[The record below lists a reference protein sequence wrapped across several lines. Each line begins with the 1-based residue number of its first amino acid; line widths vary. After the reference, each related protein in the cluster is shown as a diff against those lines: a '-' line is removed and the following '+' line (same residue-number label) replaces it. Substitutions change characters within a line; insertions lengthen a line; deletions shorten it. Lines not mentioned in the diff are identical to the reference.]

1 MLRLISLSILL
12 VLATLSTRGLSVPS
26 TTNDDFVSLFDGK
39 SLKGWHGDKHLWK
52 VQDGVIVGTS
62 DGSLKSN
69 TFLISDHSYEN
80 FVLKISFQ
88 LEGNNSGV
96 QFRSSE
102 LDDYGVRGYQA
113 DIAPGYW
120 GLLYEEKGR
129 GILEKPET
137 AVLRQARVKP
147 EEWNDYVITAHGNHI
162 EMKLNGTTVVR
173 YEEKQ
178 SDIPSKGIL
187 ALQLHTG
194 DAMKARFKNIQ
205 IKKLD

>member
-12 VLATLSTRGLSVPS
+12 VLATLSTRVLSVPS
-26 TTNDDFVSLFDGK
+26 TTSDDFVSLFDGK
-39 SLKGWHGDKHLWK
+39 SLKGWHGDKRLWK

-113 DIAPGYW
+113 DIAPEYW

-129 GILEKPET
+129 GILQKPQT
-137 AVLRQARVKP
+137 AVLRQALVKP
-147 EEWNDYVITAHGNHI
+147 EGWNDYVITARGNHI
-162 EMKLNGTTVVR
+162 EMQLNGTTVVR

-178 SDIPSKGIL
+178 SDISSKGII

-194 DAMKARFKNIQ
+194 DAMKARFKNIK

>member
-1 MLRLISLSILL
+1 MLRLISLSILR
-12 VLATLSTRGLSVPS
+12 VLATLSTRVLSVPS
-26 TTNDDFVSLFDGK
+26 TTSDDFVSLFDGK
-39 SLKGWHGDKHLWK
+39 SLKGWHGDKRLWK

-96 QFRSSE
+96 QFLSSE

-113 DIAPGYW
+113 DIAPEYW

-129 GILEKPET
+129 GILQKPQT
-137 AVLRQARVKP
+137 AVLRQALVKP
-147 EEWNDYVITAHGNHI
+147 EGWNDYVITARGNHI
-162 EMKLNGTTVVR
+162 EMQLNGTTVVR

-178 SDIPSKGIL
+178 SDISSKGIL

-194 DAMKARFKNIQ
+194 DAMKARFKNIK

>member
-12 VLATLSTRGLSVPS
+12 VLATLSTRVLSVPS
-26 TTNDDFVSLFDGK
+26 TTSDDFVSLFDGK
-39 SLKGWHGDKHLWK
+39 SLKGWHGDKRLWK

-113 DIAPGYW
+113 DIAPEYW

-129 GILEKPET
+129 GILQKPQT
-137 AVLRQARVKP
+137 AVLRQALVKP
-147 EEWNDYVITAHGNHI
+147 EGWNDYVITARGNHI
-162 EMKLNGTTVVR
+162 EMQLNGTTVVR

-178 SDIPSKGIL
+178 SDISSKGIL

-194 DAMKARFKNIQ
+194 DAMKARFKNIK

>member
-12 VLATLSTRGLSVPS
+12 VLATLSTRVLSVPS
-26 TTNDDFVSLFDGK
+26 TTSDDFVSLFDGK
-39 SLKGWHGDKHLWK
+39 SLKGWHGDKRLWK

-113 DIAPGYW
+113 DIAPEYW

-129 GILEKPET
+129 GILQKPQT
-137 AVLRQARVKP
+137 AVLRQALVKP
-147 EEWNDYVITAHGNHI
+147 EGWNDHVITARGNHI
-162 EMKLNGTTVVR
+162 EMQLNGTTVVR

-178 SDIPSKGIL
+178 SDISSKGIL

-194 DAMKARFKNIQ
+194 DAMKARFKNIK

>member
-39 SLKGWHGDKHLWK
+39 SLKGWHGDKRLWK

-113 DIAPGYW
+113 DIAPEYW

-129 GILEKPET
+129 GILQKPQT
-137 AVLRQARVKP
+137 AVLRQALVKP
-147 EEWNDYVITAHGNHI
+147 EGWNDYVITAHGNHI
-162 EMKLNGTTVVR
+162 EMQLNGTTVVR

>member
-12 VLATLSTRGLSVPS
+12 VMATLSTRGLSVPS

-39 SLKGWHGDKHLWK
+39 SLKGWHGDKRLWK

-113 DIAPGYW
+113 DIAPEYW

-129 GILEKPET
+129 GILQKPQT
-137 AVLRQARVKP
+137 AVLRQALVKP
-147 EEWNDYVITAHGNHI
+147 EGWNDYVITAHGNHI

-187 ALQLHTG
+187 AMQLHTG

>member
-12 VLATLSTRGLSVPS
+12 VLATLSTRVLSVPS
-26 TTNDDFVSLFDGK
+26 TTSDDFVSLFDGK
-39 SLKGWHGDKHLWK
+39 SLKGWYGDKRLWK

-113 DIAPGYW
+113 DIAPEYW

-129 GILEKPET
+129 GILQKPQT
-137 AVLRQARVKP
+137 AVLRQALVKP
-147 EEWNDYVITAHGNHI
+147 EGWNDYVITARGNHI
-162 EMKLNGTTVVR
+162 EMQLNGTTVVR

-178 SDIPSKGIL
+178 SDISSKGIL

-194 DAMKARFKNIQ
+194 DAMKARFKNIK

>member
-12 VLATLSTRGLSVPS
+12 VLATLSTRVLSVPS
-26 TTNDDFVSLFDGK
+26 TTSDDFVSLFDGK
-39 SLKGWHGDKHLWK
+39 SLKGWHGDKRLWK

-113 DIAPGYW
+113 DIAPEYW

-129 GILEKPET
+129 GILQKPQT
-137 AVLRQARVKP
+137 AVLRQALVKP
-147 EEWNDYVITAHGNHI
+147 EGWNDYVITARGNHI
-162 EMKLNGTTVVR
+162 EMQLNGTTVVR

-178 SDIPSKGIL
+178 SAISSKGIL

-194 DAMKARFKNIQ
+194 DAMKARFKNIK

>member
-12 VLATLSTRGLSVPS
+12 VLATLSTRVLSVPS
-26 TTNDDFVSLFDGK
+26 TTSDDFVSLFDGK
-39 SLKGWHGDKHLWK
+39 SLKGWHGDKRLWK

-113 DIAPGYW
+113 DIAPEYW

-129 GILEKPET
+129 GILQKPQT
-137 AVLRQARVKP
+137 AVLRQALVKP
-147 EEWNDYVITAHGNHI
+147 EGWNDYVITARGNHI
-162 EMKLNGTTVVR
+162 EMQLNGTTVVR

-178 SDIPSKGIL
+178 SDISSKGIL
-187 ALQLHTG
+187 AVQLHTG
-194 DAMKARFKNIQ
+194 DAMKARFKNIK

>member
-12 VLATLSTRGLSVPS
+12 VLATLSTRVLSVPS
-26 TTNDDFVSLFDGK
+26 TTSDDFVSLFDGK
-39 SLKGWHGDKHLWK
+39 SLKGWHGDKRLWK

-113 DIAPGYW
+113 DIAPEYW

-129 GILEKPET
+129 GILQKPQT
-137 AVLRQARVKP
+137 AVLRQALVKP
-147 EEWNDYVITAHGNHI
+147 KGWNDYVITARGNHI
-162 EMKLNGTTVVR
+162 EMQLNGTTVVR

-178 SDIPSKGIL
+178 SDISSKGIL

-194 DAMKARFKNIQ
+194 DAMKARFKNIK

>member
-12 VLATLSTRGLSVPS
+12 VLATLSTRVLSVPS
-26 TTNDDFVSLFDGK
+26 TTSDDFVSLFDGK
-39 SLKGWHGDKHLWK
+39 SLKGWHGDKRLWK

-69 TFLISDHSYEN
+69 TFLISDHIYEN

-113 DIAPGYW
+113 DIAPEYW

-129 GILEKPET
+129 GILQKPQT
-137 AVLRQARVKP
+137 AYTEGR
-147 EEWNDYVITAHGNHI
+147 T
-162 EMKLNGTTVVR
+162 
-173 YEEKQ
+173 
-178 SDIPSKGIL
+178 SDAPL
-187 ALQLHTG
+187 FAP
-194 DAMKARFKNIQ
+194 
-205 IKKLD
+205 

>member
-12 VLATLSTRGLSVPS
+12 VLATLSTRVLSVPS
-26 TTNDDFVSLFDGK
+26 TTSDDFVSLFDGK
-39 SLKGWHGDKHLWK
+39 SLKGWHGDKRLWK

-113 DIAPGYW
+113 DIAPEYW

-129 GILEKPET
+129 GILQKPQT
-137 AVLRQARVKP
+137 AVLRQALVKP
-147 EEWNDYVITAHGNHI
+147 EGWNDYVITARGNLI
-162 EMKLNGTTVVR
+162 EMQLNGTTVVR

-178 SDIPSKGIL
+178 SDISSKGII

-194 DAMKARFKNIQ
+194 DAMKARFKNIK

>member
-12 VLATLSTRGLSVPS
+12 VLATLSTRVLSVPS
-26 TTNDDFVSLFDGK
+26 TTSDDFVSLFDGK
-39 SLKGWHGDKHLWK
+39 SLKGWHGDKRLWK

-113 DIAPGYW
+113 DIAPEYW

-129 GILEKPET
+129 GILQKPQT
-137 AVLRQARVKP
+137 AVLRQALVKP
-147 EEWNDYVITAHGNHI
+147 EGWNDYVITARGNHI
-162 EMKLNGTTVVR
+162 EMQLNGTTVVR

-178 SDIPSKGIL
+178 SDISSKGIF

-194 DAMKARFKNIQ
+194 DAMKARFKNIK